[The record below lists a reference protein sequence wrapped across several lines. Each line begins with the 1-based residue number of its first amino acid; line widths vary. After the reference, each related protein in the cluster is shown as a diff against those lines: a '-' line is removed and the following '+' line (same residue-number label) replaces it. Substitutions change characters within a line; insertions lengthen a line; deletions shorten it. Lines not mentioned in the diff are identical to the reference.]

1 MLSFCMKYHL
11 ASFLPFDFTNI
22 AGEHGI
28 YVNLNVDLQITLLN
42 RFVITFWTLYCIFCN
57 ITIFPRS
64 VFPRTLSFYL
74 PRLCIMMFFHVIEYV
89 IMGALTSLAFI
100 IGMLSFEMFLFLF
113 CLCLAEYEYLL
124 YGRIYTRFLSTF
136 RATKNTNISRAHMS
150 ISHMIP

>member
-1 MLSFCMKYHL
+1 MKYHL
-11 ASFLPFDFTNI
+11 ASFLLFDFTNI

-74 PRLCIMMFFHVIEYV
+74 TRLCIMMFFHVIEYV
-89 IMGALTSLAFI
+89 IMGALTSLTNTAFI
-100 IGMLSFEMFLFLF
+100 LGMLSFEMFLFLF
-113 CLCLAEYEYLL
+113 VHVWLNMSIFYMVV
-124 YGRIYTRFLSTF
+124 YTRFLSTF
-136 RATKNTNISRAHMS
+136 RATKNTNIPGAHV
-150 ISHMIP
+150 IANLFRLLN

>member
-1 MLSFCMKYHL
+1 MKYHL
-11 ASFLPFDFTNI
+11 ASFLLFDFTNI

-74 PRLCIMMFFHVIEYV
+74 TRLCIMMFFHVIEYV
-89 IMGALTSLAFI
+89 IMGALTNLANTAFV
-100 IGMLSFEMFLFLF
+100 IGMLSFEMFCSF
-113 CLCLAEYEYLL
+113 CSCLLTMSIFYMVV
-124 YGRIYTRFLSTF
+124 YTRFLSTF
-136 RATKNTNISRAHMS
+136 RATKNTNIPRAHMS